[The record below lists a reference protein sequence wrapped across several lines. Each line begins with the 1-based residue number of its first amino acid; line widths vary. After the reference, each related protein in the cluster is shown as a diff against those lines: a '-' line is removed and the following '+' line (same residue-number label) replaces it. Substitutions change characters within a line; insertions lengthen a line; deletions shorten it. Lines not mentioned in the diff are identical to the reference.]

1 MKHSKKFDLVKDFYD
16 RRLWSKTRVWN
27 AVGRWITAE
36 EYKEITGEDYVP
48 ATDTSVGGK
57 EK

>member
-1 MKHSKKFDLVKDFYD
+1 MEHSKKFDLVKDFYD

-36 EYKEITGEDYVP
+36 EYEEITGEPYEP
-48 ATDTSVGGK
+48 ATDTNVGEK
-57 EK
+57 E

>member
-1 MKHSKKFDLVKDFYD
+1 MEHSKKFDLVKDFYD

-36 EYKEITGEDYVP
+36 EYEEITGEPYAPVN
-48 ATDTSVGGK
+48 K
-57 EK
+57 

>member
-1 MKHSKKFDLVKDFYD
+1 MEHSKKFDLVKDFYD

-36 EYKEITGEDYVP
+36 EYKEITGEPYEP
-48 ATDTSVGGK
+48 ATDTNVGGQ
-57 EK
+57 